1 MGVMGPG
8 MSKYHVRKLRSSYV
22 AVRNRTLTRMKA
34 CRQILESGNIVVRQ
48 TVSNIMTT
56 VHCIDESPKTVPLC
70 VLVVDDFEPFRH
82 FVCSTLQKQTGLV
95 VVGEAADGLEAVQ
108 MAEKLRPNIVVLD
121 IGLPTLDGIEAAR
134 RIRAVSPLSRILF
147 VSQESST
154 DIVQEA
160 LSLASGYV
168 IKTHAGIE
176 LLAAVEAL
184 RLGDRFIGDG
194 LSGFGLTSSANS
206 QRPNQL

>member
-1 MGVMGPG
+1 
-8 MSKYHVRKLRSSYV
+8 
-22 AVRNRTLTRMKA
+22 
-34 CRQILESGNIVVRQ
+34 
-48 TVSNIMTT
+48 MTT

>member
-1 MGVMGPG
+1 M
-8 MSKYHVRKLRSSYV
+8 
-22 AVRNRTLTRMKA
+22 A
-34 CRQILESGNIVVRQ
+34 
-48 TVSNIMTT
+48 T
-56 VHCIDESPKTVPLC
+56 VHCIDESPKTVSLC

-95 VVGEAADGLEAVQ
+95 VVGQAADGLEAVQ
-108 MAEKLRPNIVVLD
+108 MAEKLRPNIIVLD
-121 IGLPTLDGIEAAR
+121 IGLPTVDGIEAAR

-160 LSLASGYV
+160 LSLGAGYV
-168 IKTHAGIE
+168 IKTRAGSE
-176 LLAAVEAL
+176 LLAAMDAL
-184 RLGDRFIGDG
+184 RLGERFIGHG
-194 LSGFGLTSSANS
+194 LPGVNFSNSASS